1 MIIDLL
7 LISSKLGWFWD
18 ALYVKF
24 LFYYFLKLMMSLGFN
39 NWNICLKFLRELIDI
54 YMVYGGLN
62 IIVRGLI
69 AMNYTYNLCA
79 QDKSFSLP

>member
-1 MIIDLL
+1 
-7 LISSKLGWFWD
+7 
-18 ALYVKF
+18 
-24 LFYYFLKLMMSLGFN
+24 MSLSFN

-54 YMVYGGLN
+54 YICMYIYVVYGGLN

>member
-1 MIIDLL
+1 MVKIFEGID
-7 LISSKLGWFWD
+7 W
-18 ALYVKF
+18 Y
-24 LFYYFLKLMMSLGFN
+24 
-39 NWNICLKFLRELIDI
+39 I

-62 IIVRGLI
+62 TVVRGLI